1 MSDVDSGNGDSVNTI
16 LSENDAVEDRKPV
29 QRHLGLI
36 GATGVGVGGIV
47 GGGILALAGVAFSV
61 TGPGAI
67 VAFALN
73 GVIAILTALSFSEM
87 SSKFP
92 ESGGT
97 YLFSRK
103 VLSVEAAF
111 TVGWVVW
118 FASIV
123 AAVLYAIGFGSFT
136 VLMIEEFIQLR
147 GDVPAWLGDARLVPA
162 IALVTTLLLGLIMM
176 LRSGGGGPWVNIA
189 KIVVFSVVIVGG
201 LWAVS
206 GQDVSQ
212 TRRALNPFLIA
223 GVGGLI
229 QAMGYSFIAL
239 QGFDLIAAVGG
250 EVRNPAKNIPR
261 SMILSLVIAML
272 IYMPLL
278 FVIIVVGTP
287 DGTSISQL
295 AADDPEAVV
304 AIAAEQFLGPTGYW
318 LVIIAAVLSMFTA
331 LQANLFAASRIAL
344 AMSRDHTLPSWMSRL
359 SQQAHTPWVAVLVTM
374 LLIGGL
380 ILALPDVAAAGAA
393 SSLIFLVTFAIAHG
407 LSMLV
412 RRRSLEPPPFR
423 APAYPL
429 VPVVGGAACLAL
441 ATFQGIAVPAAG
453 YIAVAW
459 LTLGGVLFLT
469 LFARRARLTDVYNLA
484 ANPEL
489 ARLRGRTPLMLVP
502 IANPHNAG
510 PMVALAETLVPWN
523 VGRVLVQTVVNAP
536 VDWDPV
542 VDLEPLERLA
552 HVQSRILQASVR
564 LGIRCETLTTVSSK
578 PLEEIARVAKL
589 HRCESVLLGLSEI
602 TADSSDSPL
611 ESLLGQLAS
620 DVVVLRAPKDW
631 ELAQADRI
639 LVPVGGQGGHDYL
652 LTRLLSSL
660 SRKQKRRVKFIRV
673 VPANMSEADC
683 DRVRRGLR
691 RMAEENSNRGGDVEV
706 IASDDVIGTIV
717 DHAGENGLIVLGVQ
731 RLGPRQKL
739 FGDFTQRIA
748 RQTQSPIIIIS
759 RRG

>member
-1 MSDVDSGNGDSVNTI
+1 MLDTTLANHPMSSDDSLDS
-16 LSENDAVEDRKPV
+16 DQPV
-29 QRHLGLI
+29 TRHLGLI

-47 GGGILALAGVAFSV
+47 GGGILALAGVAFAT

-73 GVIAILTALSFSEM
+73 GVIAILTAMSFAEM

-123 AAVLYAIGFGSFT
+123 AAVLYAIGFGSFA
-136 VLMIEEFIQLR
+136 VLMTEEILELY
-147 GDVPAWLGDARLVPA
+147 GGAPAWLGDERLVPA
-162 IALVTTLLLGLIMM
+162 TALVTTLLLGLIMM
-176 LRSGGGGPWVNIA
+176 LRSGGGGPWINITKVA
-189 KIVVFSVVIVGG
+189 VFCIVIVGG
-201 LWAVS
+201 LWAVG
-206 GQDVSQ
+206 GQPAAETQ
-212 TRRALNPFLIA
+212 RALHPFLIA

-229 QAMGYSFIAL
+229 QAMGYSFIAM

-261 SMILSLVIAML
+261 AMILSLVIALL

-278 FVIIVVGTP
+278 FVIVVVGTP
-287 DGTSISQL
+287 SGTTIAQL
-295 AADDPEAVV
+295 AAEDPEAVV
-304 AIAAEQFLGPTGYW
+304 AVAAEQFLGPTGYW

-344 AMSRDHTLPSWMSRL
+344 AMSRDHTLPSWMSRVGTH
-359 SQQAHTPWVAVLVTM
+359 SQTPWVAVLVTM

-380 ILALPDVAAAGAA
+380 IIALPDVAAAGAA

-407 LSMLV
+407 LAMLV
-412 RRRSLEPPPFR
+412 RRRSLSRPPFQS
-423 APAYPL
+423 PAYPL
-429 VPVVGGAACLAL
+429 VPIVGGLACLAL

-453 YIAVAW
+453 YITVTW
-459 LTLGGVLFLT
+459 LTVGGVLFLT
-469 LFARRARLTDVYNLA
+469 LFARRARLTDVSNLA

-523 VGRVLVQTVVNAP
+523 VGRVLVQTVVEAP

-542 VDLEPLERLA
+542 ADPRPLQRLS

-564 LGIRCETLTTVSSK
+564 LGIRCETLTTVSAK
-578 PLEEIARVAKL
+578 PLEEISRVAQL
-589 HRCESVLLGLSEI
+589 HRCESVLLGLNEI
-602 TADSSDSPL
+602 TLDSTGSPL
-611 ESLLGQLAS
+611 EKLLGELS
-620 DVVVLRAPKDW
+620 CDVVVLRAPKDW
-631 ELAQADRI
+631 ELAHAERI
-639 LVPVGGQGGHDYL
+639 LVPVGGDGGHDYL

-660 SRKQKRRVKFIRV
+660 SRDQKRQVQFLRV
-673 VPANMSEADC
+673 VSPYMPEQDRERVARDLQRTAD
-683 DRVRRGLR
+683 
-691 RMAEENSNRGGDVEV
+691 ENFNRGGDVEV
-706 IASDDVIGTIV
+706 IEHGDPVGTIV
-717 DHAGENGLIVLGVQ
+717 DQAGENGLIVLGVQ
-731 RLGPRQKL
+731 RIGPREKL
-739 FGDFTQRIA
+739 FGDFTRQIAQR
-748 RQTQSPIIIIS
+748 TQCPIIIIS